1 MAIII
6 GTDPQVVIASN
17 DKPVFVHTGGAQG
30 TQGYYEALRVTR
42 AIKGILEILGILL
55 V

>member
-30 TQGYYEALRVTR
+30 AQGIQGVKGDKGD
-42 AIKGILEILGILL
+42 KGILAILGILL